1 MAMTLRLDPETDKL
15 LSEVAEELGI
25 SKQQAVARAVN
36 DFLDKKHQKLVL
48 RKVVAE
54 ILERDKVLLERLAD
68 A

>member
-15 LSEVAEELGI
+15 LTEVAEELGI
-25 SKQQAVARAVN
+25 SKQQAVAHAVN
-36 DFLDKKHQKLVL
+36 EFLEKKHQKLVL

>member
-1 MAMTLRLDPETDKL
+1 MTLRLNPETDSL
-15 LSEVAEELGI
+15 LNEVAEELGI
-25 SKQQAVARAVN
+25 SKQQAVTMAVSE
-36 DFLDKKHQKLVL
+36 FVEKKHQKLVL